1 MDKIRILHRTDVM
14 TRKRKEYII
23 AMLFILPSLAGI
35 TVFYIVPYII
45 CFVKSLYV
53 GNTFVGIQNY
63 IQLFQNNT
71 FLLALKNTAVFTV
84 AAIPLLMVISF
95 LIALFL
101 NSFKKISSFFRSAL
115 LIPVVVPVASLI
127 CVWQVVFD
135 DYGAIN
141 GVLNFFGFNTI
152 EFFNSEWSM
161 AMIIFIYI
169 WKYCGFCVIL
179 FTAGLANV
187 PQSLYEG
194 ARLDGANSFKLV
206 TKITIPMIMPTTF
219 FVFLM
224 ELIYSFKIFRE
235 VFALFGDYPNSN
247 FYFLQNF
254 INNNY
259 YNLNYP
265 RLSSASIILSA
276 FMIIVLLAFF
286 IFERKHS
293 FAELRA
299 VK

>member
-1 MDKIRILHRTDVM
+1 MDKITLLRIDFM
-14 TRKRKEYII
+14 KRKRKEHLI
-23 AMLFILPSLAGI
+23 AFLFILPSFAGI
-35 TVFYIVPYII
+35 VVFYIVPYII
-45 CFVKSLYV
+45 CFVKSLYI
-53 GNTFVGIQNY
+53 GNTFVGIENY
-63 IQLFQNNT
+63 IQLFKNNT
-71 FLLALKNTAVFTV
+71 FLLALKNTAIYTV
-84 AAIPLLMVISF
+84 VAIPLLMVISF

-115 LIPVVVPVASLI
+115 LIPVVVPIASLI
-127 CVWQVVFD
+127 CVWQVIFD

-141 GVLNFFGFNTI
+141 GLLSSLGLNTV
-152 EFFNSEWSM
+152 EFFNSGFSM
-161 AMIIFIYI
+161 VMIIFIYV

-187 PQSLYEG
+187 PQSLYES
-194 ARLDGANSFKLV
+194 ARLDGANSFQIVK
-206 TKITIPMIMPTTF
+206 KITIPMITPTTF

-235 VFALFGDYPNSN
+235 VFALFGDYPNTN
-247 FYFLQNF
+247 VYFLQNF

-265 RLSSASIILSA
+265 RLSSASIILSV
-276 FMIIVLLAFF
+276 FMIAVLLVFF

-293 FAELRA
+293 FAE
-299 VK
+299 

>member
-1 MDKIRILHRTDVM
+1 MDKITLLRIDIM
-14 TRKRKEYII
+14 TRKRKEHLI
-23 AMLFILPSLAGI
+23 AFLFILPSFAGI
-35 TVFYIVPYII
+35 VVFYIVPYII
-45 CFVKSLYV
+45 CFVKSLYI
-53 GNTFVGIQNY
+53 GNTFVGIENY
-63 IQLFQNNT
+63 IQLFKNNT
-71 FLLALKNTAVFTV
+71 FLLALKNTAIFTV
-84 AAIPLLMVISF
+84 VAIPLLMVISF

-115 LIPVVVPVASLI
+115 LIPVVVPIASLI
-127 CVWQVVFD
+127 CVWQVIFD

-141 GVLNFFGFNTI
+141 GLLSSLGLNTV
-152 EFFNSEWSM
+152 EFFNSGFSM
-161 AMIIFIYI
+161 VMIIFIYV

-187 PQSLYEG
+187 PQSLYES
-194 ARLDGANSFKLV
+194 ARLDGANSFQIVK
-206 TKITIPMIMPTTF
+206 KITIPMITPTTF

-235 VFALFGDYPNSN
+235 VFALFGDYPNTN
-247 FYFLQNF
+247 VYFLQNF

-265 RLSSASIILSA
+265 RLSSASIILSV
-276 FMIIVLLAFF
+276 FMIAVLLVFF

-293 FAELRA
+293 FAE
-299 VK
+299 

>member
-1 MDKIRILHRTDVM
+1 MKRKLL
-14 TRKRKEYII
+14 TRKRKEHI
-23 AMLFILPSLAGI
+23 AAYLFILPSFLGI
-35 TVFYIVPYII
+35 AVFYVVPYII
-45 CFVKSLYV
+45 CFIKSLYV
-53 GNTFVGIQNY
+53 GGTFVGIENY

-71 FLLALKNTAVFTV
+71 FLLALKNTAIFTIT
-84 AAIPLLMVISF
+84 AIPLLMIISF
-95 LIALFL
+95 LVALFL

-127 CVWQVVFD
+127 CVWQVIFD

-141 GVLNFFGFNTI
+141 GLLNSLGFNTI
-152 EFFNSEWSM
+152 EFFNSEFSM
-161 AMIIFIYI
+161 VMIIFIYI

-187 PQSLYEG
+187 SQTLYES
-194 ARLDGANSFKLV
+194 ARLDGASSFQIV
-206 TKITIPMIMPTTF
+206 TRITIPMITPTTF

-247 FYFLQNF
+247 VYFLQNF

-293 FAELRA
+293 FAE
-299 VK
+299 